1 MQIGELAK
9 RAGCSIQ
16 TIRFYERKGLL
27 DKPSRSEGNYR
38 LYDKAAADKLIF
50 IKQCRALDIS
60 MKEIEL
66 LLKEKTSPNQSCASV
81 NSLIEEHISQVDTK
95 IEELQQLKAVLKNMS
110 EKCSNDKTIKTCGIL
125 SELER

>member
-9 RAGCSIQ
+9 QTGCSIQ

-66 LLKEKTSPNQSCASV
+66 LLEEKTSPNQSCASV
-81 NSLIEEHISQVDTK
+81 NNLIEEHISQVDTK

>member
-9 RAGCSIQ
+9 QTGCSIQ

-27 DKPSRSEGNYR
+27 DKPSRTEGNYR
-38 LYDKAAADKLIF
+38 LYDKAAADKLTF

-66 LLKEKTSPNQSCASV
+66 LLAQKAEPKQSCASV
-81 NSLIEEHISQVDTK
+81 NQLIDKHIESVDEK
-95 IEELQQLKAVLKNMS
+95 IYELSQLKNILQAMS
-110 EKCSNDKTIKTCGIL
+110 AKCSDNKTIKDCGIL
-125 SELER
+125 NALER

>member
-1 MQIGELAK
+1 MQIGELA
-9 RAGCSIQ
+9 RQTGCSIQ

-38 LYDKAAADKLIF
+38 LYDKAAADRLTF

-60 MKEIEL
+60 MKEIEVL
-66 LLKEKTSPNQSCASV
+66 LEQKTLPNKSCASV
-81 NSLIEEHISQVDTK
+81 NLLIEQHIAQVDTK
-95 IEELQQLKAVLKNMS
+95 IVALQQLKAVLQSMS

-125 SELER
+125 NELEG

>member
-1 MQIGELAK
+1 MQIGELA
-9 RAGCSIQ
+9 RQTGCSIQ

-38 LYDKAAADKLIF
+38 LYDKAAADKLTF

-66 LLKEKTSPNQSCASV
+66 LLEQKTSPNQSCSSV
-81 NSLIEEHISQVDTK
+81 NLLIEEHIAQVDTK
-95 IEELQQLKAVLKNMS
+95 IDELQQLKTVLTRMS
-110 EKCSNDKTIKTCGIL
+110 KKCSSDNTIKSCGIL
-125 SELER
+125 KDLER

>member
-9 RAGCSIQ
+9 QTGCSIQ

-27 DKPSRSEGNYR
+27 DKPSRTEGNYR
-38 LYDKAAADKLIF
+38 LYDKAAADKLTF

-66 LLKEKTSPNQSCASV
+66 LLEEKTSPNQSCASV
-81 NSLIEEHISQVDTK
+81 NNLIEEHISQVDTK
-95 IEELQQLKAVLKNMS
+95 IDELQQLKTVLRDMS
-110 EKCSNDKTIKTCGIL
+110 EKCSSDKTISTCGIL
-125 SELER
+125 GELER

>member
-9 RAGCSIQ
+9 QTGCSIQ

-27 DKPSRSEGNYR
+27 DKPSRTEGNYR
-38 LYDKAAADKLIF
+38 LYDKAAADKLTF

-66 LLKEKTSPNQSCASV
+66 LLEEKTSPNQSLTCP
-81 NSLIEEHISQVDTK
+81 
-95 IEELQQLKAVLKNMS
+95 QLLVHFLPSKVSFN
-110 EKCSNDKTIKTCGIL
+110 
-125 SELER
+125 

>member
-9 RAGCSIQ
+9 QTGCSIQ

-27 DKPSRSEGNYR
+27 DKPSRTEGNYR
-38 LYDKAAADKLIF
+38 LYNKAAADKLTF

-66 LLKEKTSPNQSCASV
+66 LLAQKAEPKQSCASV
-81 NSLIEEHISQVDTK
+81 NQLIDKHIESVDEK
-95 IEELQQLKAVLKNMS
+95 IYELSQLKNILQSMS
-110 EKCSNDKTIKTCGIL
+110 AKCSDNKTIKDCGIL
-125 SELER
+125 NALER

>member
-9 RAGCSIQ
+9 QTRCSIQ

-38 LYDKAAADKLIF
+38 LYDKTAVDKLTF

-66 LLKEKTSPNQSCASV
+66 LLVQKAVPKQSCTSV
-81 NSLIEEHISQVDTK
+81 NQLIEKHIAQVDEK
-95 IEELQQLKAVLKNMS
+95 IRELSQLKSALLDMS
-110 EKCSNDKTIKTCGIL
+110 AKCSDNKTIKDCGIL
-125 SELER
+125 NALKG

>member
-9 RAGCSIQ
+9 QTGCSIQ

-38 LYDKAAADKLIF
+38 LYDKAAADRLIF

-60 MKEIEL
+60 MKEVERL
-66 LLKEKTSPNQSCASV
+66 LEQKNSPNQSCANV
-81 NSLIEEHISQVDTK
+81 NLLIEEHIAQVDAK
-95 IEELQQLKAVLKNMS
+95 IDELQQLKTVLADMS
-110 EKCSNDKTIKTCGIL
+110 QKCSNENTIKTCGIL